1 MIKIVIDQD
10 VDGSGAVASYLA
22 GRINASGRRVRV
34 LSLSEARHAHAA
46 ERSIP
51 SNESVISLTAHYRPS
66 ASEKIVY
73 WLAESSAGA
82 VKDVPSVFIRFK
94 HFFAG
99 AMTIGSLRGERVF
112 VNDIAAKSELA
123 TRLARIDVLP
133 FPLTRKA
140 GELPGE
146 YGRTITVEVGN
157 IGMADDELIACLDA
171 LGQSG
176 IEDLRVFSASLQVR
190 EQIIGISGRVA
201 SKPKIVQEF
210 DAFEGALSRSL
221 FYAGVGLDARLS
233 FQRLSLAAAL
243 LRPVV
248 LYRSLID
255 ERYFVNEVTGFET
268 DDVDLVGQ
276 IAGMFASGVLQPEA
290 FGESLNLH
298 QMSRY
303 SPDKILMDA
312 LQ

>member
-1 MIKIVIDQD
+1 
-10 VDGSGAVASYLA
+10 
-22 GRINASGRRVRV
+22 
-34 LSLSEARHAHAA
+34 
-46 ERSIP
+46 
-51 SNESVISLTAHYRPS
+51 
-66 ASEKIVY
+66 
-73 WLAESSAGA
+73 
-82 VKDVPSVFIRFK
+82 
-94 HFFAG
+94 
-99 AMTIGSLRGERVF
+99 
-112 VNDIAAKSELA
+112 
-123 TRLARIDVLP
+123 
-133 FPLTRKA
+133 
-140 GELPGE
+140 
-146 YGRTITVEVGN
+146 
-157 IGMADDELIACLDA
+157 
-171 LGQSG
+171 
-176 IEDLRVFSASLQVR
+176 FS
-190 EQIIGISGRVA
+190 
-201 SKPKIVQEF
+201 
-210 DAFEGALSRSL
+210 
-221 FYAGVGLDARLS
+221 AGVGLDARLS